1 MLLYLWQF
9 GSSSNNTQSEPSS
22 IDPAPTQCVNIKP
35 ARPHQHN
42 IQLQLSTSTTS
53 AAQKL
58 KPSDNQQKPAGYSST
73 STTPLGNSHHHDRA
87 RARDHAMPVWIYGLI
102 DSQLKYSNAASS
114 SKPSTSNIPSSSVV
128 PDHLELT
135 LAAPVRPINFEQNRS
150 SSSSSSPTGGPLLN
164 IGPIS
169 VTWSQKDH
177 FWRTLTQEDWL

>member
-1 MLLYLWQF
+1 MLLYLSQF
-9 GSSSNNTQSEPSS
+9 GSSSNNTQSKPSS
-22 IDPAPTQCVNIKP
+22 IDPAPTQCVNINP
-35 ARPHQHN
+35 TSPHQHN

-53 AAQKL
+53 AAQNL
-58 KPSDNQQKPAGYSST
+58 KPSDNQQKPADYSS
-73 STTPLGNSHHHDRA
+73 STTPPLGNSHHHD

-114 SKPSTSNIPSSSVV
+114 SKPSTTSNIPSSSVV

-135 LAAPVRPINFEQNRS
+135 LAAPVRPINLEQHRS

-169 VTWSQKDH
+169 VT
-177 FWRTLTQEDWL
+177 